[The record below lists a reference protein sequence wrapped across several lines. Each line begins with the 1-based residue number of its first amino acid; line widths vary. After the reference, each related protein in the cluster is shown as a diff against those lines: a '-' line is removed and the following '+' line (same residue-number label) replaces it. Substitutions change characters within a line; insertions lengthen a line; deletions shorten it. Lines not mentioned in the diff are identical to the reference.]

1 MGFSIIGIG
10 DRFIDSLHEKE
21 FSMKTRSPQ
30 IYRLLP
36 ETAFQWVDR
45 WKDFS
50 PHTIAIMLKSS
61 AMFLCLAL
69 VLELTFSITPDGW
82 VQHFDENILNWV
94 GGLRTPFLNMMM
106 VDVTALG
113 GLALTIVLGLLTS
126 AIFLLARDPAAA
138 IHLVLTATGGFFISI
153 YTKGLIARPR
163 PTVIPQ
169 LIQASGFSYPSGHS
183 ITSSAIYLTM
193 AILACRHFQ
202 SLKSRIFLLTLAAIM
217 IALISFSRIYLG
229 VHYPSDT
236 MSGALMGMAWALFMA
251 TLFAKTHFA
260 QKK

>member
-1 MGFSIIGIG
+1 M
-10 DRFIDSLHEKE
+10 RNHY
-21 FSMKTRSPQ
+21 PQ
-30 IYRLLP
+30 LYRLLP
-36 ETAFQWVDR
+36 KTATNWVDR

-50 PHTIAIMLKSS
+50 PHSIAIMLKTS

-82 VQHFDENILNWV
+82 IQHFDENILNWV
-94 GGLRTPFLNMMM
+94 GQLRTPFLNMMM
-106 VDVTALG
+106 VDITALG
-113 GLALTIVLGLLTS
+113 GLALTIVLGLLS
-126 AIFLLARDPAAA
+126 VAIFLMARDPAAA
-138 IHLVLTATGGFFISI
+138 IHLTLTATGGFFISI

-163 PTVIPQ
+163 PSVIPQ

-202 SLKSRIFLLTLAAIM
+202 SYRARLTLLSLAAIM
-217 IALISFSRIYLG
+217 ITLISFSRIYLG

-236 MSGALMGMAWALFMA
+236 MSGALMGLAWALFMA
-251 TLFAKTHFA
+251 ALFAKTHFST
-260 QKK
+260 KSR